1 MARGLAASQSQR
13 LFERACARIP
23 GGVNSPVRAFQAVG
37 GSPRFMDRAQG
48 PYLWDVD
55 GRRYL
60 DLCMSW
66 GPLPLGHADAA
77 VVEAVCRAAARGTS
91 FGTATAGEVE
101 LAERIAEALPSVESV
116 RLVSSGT
123 EAVMSAVRLARA
135 CTGRS
140 RVIKCAGAYHGH
152 ADAFLVQAGSGAL
165 TGGVPSSPG
174 VPEAVAADTLICPYN
189 DAAAVEALC
198 AAHPDGVA
206 AIVVE
211 PVAGNMG
218 LVPPR
223 DGYLRALRRVADG
236 AGALLIFDEVI
247 TGFRVGYGGAQ
258 QRYGVRPDLTCLGK
272 ILGGGLPLAAYGGRS
287 DWMRQVAPSGPVY
300 QAGTL
305 SGNPLAVAAG
315 LATLERLRQP
325 GSYESLEAGGQ
336 AAAQALDQA
345 AAVAGVPCA
354 VVQLGSLL
362 TPFLCP
368 SPPADLDGVQAVD
381 RAAYARL
388 FQEMLARGVYLPPS
402 PFECCFLSLA
412 HGPSVLEELAAAA
425 AGAFAAVATAP
436 RDGGRP

>member
-1 MARGLAASQSQR
+1 MTVRQGDASQSER

-37 GSPRFMDRAQG
+37 GTPRFMERAEG

-66 GPLPLGHADAA
+66 GPLPLGHAHPA

-91 FGTATAGEVE
+91 FGAATAGEVE
-101 LAERIAEALPSVESV
+101 LAERIAAAVPSVELV

-140 RVIKCAGAYHGH
+140 RIIKCAGAYHGH
-152 ADAFLVQAGSGAL
+152 ADPFLVQAGSGAL
-165 TGGVPSSPG
+165 TGGVASSPG
-174 VPEAVAADTLICPYN
+174 VPAAVARDTLICPYN

-198 AAHPDGVA
+198 AAHPGGVA

-223 DGYLRALRRVADG
+223 PGYLQALRRVADG

-247 TGFRVGYGGAQ
+247 TGFRVAYGGAQ
-258 QRYGVRPDLTCLGK
+258 ERYGVRPDLTCLGK
-272 ILGGGLPLAAYGGRS
+272 ILGGGLPLAAYGGRAE
-287 DWMRQVAPSGPVY
+287 WMRQVAPVGPVY

-315 LATLERLRQP
+315 LATLERLCAP
-325 GSYESLEAGGQ
+325 GSYEALEACGRG
-336 AAAQALDQA
+336 AAAALDQA
-345 AAVAGVPCA
+345 AATAGVPCS

-368 SPPADLDGVQAVD
+368 SPPSDLDGVRAVD
-381 RAAYARL
+381 RVAYGRF
-388 FQEMLARGVYLPPS
+388 FQAMLARGVYLPPS
-402 PFECCFLSLA
+402 AFECCFLSLA
-412 HGPSVLEELAAAA
+412 HGPRQRQELAAAA
-425 AGAFAAVATAP
+425 GDAFAAVAAAEP
-436 RDGGRP
+436 A

>member
-1 MARGLAASQSQR
+1 MEPSRSERWFA
-13 LFERACARIP
+13 RACARIP

-37 GSPRFMDRAQG
+37 GTPRFMARARG
-48 PYLWDVD
+48 PHLWDVD

-66 GPLPLGHADAA
+66 GPLPLGHADPA
-77 VVEAVCRAAARGTS
+77 VVEAVCRAAALGTT
-91 FGTATAGEVE
+91 FGAATAGEVE
-101 LAERIAEALPSVESV
+101 LAERIAQAMPAVELV

-135 CTGRS
+135 CTGRN
-140 RVIKCAGAYHGH
+140 RIVKCAGAYHGH
-152 ADAFLVQAGSGAL
+152 ADPFLVEAGSGAL
-165 TGGVPSSPG
+165 SGGVPSSPG
-174 VPEAVAADTLICPYN
+174 VPAAVADDTLLCPYN

-198 AAHPDGVA
+198 AAHPGSVA

-223 DGYLRALRRVADG
+223 AGYLRALRTVADA

-258 QRYGVRPDLTCLGK
+258 GLYGVRPDLTCLGK
-272 ILGGGLPLAAYGGRS
+272 ILGGGLPLAAYGGRAE
-287 DWMRQVAPSGPVY
+287 WMRQVAPDGPVY

-315 LATLERLRQP
+315 LATLERLRAP
-325 GSYESLEAGGQ
+325 GSYEALEACGRAAAAALAQ
-336 AAAQALDQA
+336 AAAT
-345 AAVAGVPCA
+345 AGVPCA
-354 VVQLGSLL
+354 VVQMGSLL
-362 TPFLCP
+362 TPFVCP
-368 SPPADLDGVQAVD
+368 SAPMDLQGVRAVD
-381 RAAYARL
+381 RAAYGHF
-388 FQEMLARGVYLPPS
+388 FQAMLARGVYLPPS

-412 HGPSVLEELAAAA
+412 HGPQELAALAAAA
-425 AGAFAAVATAP
+425 GEAFAEVADAA
-436 RDGGRP
+436 GGPGGEGRS